1 MSDIVAIKGAR
12 GGIRVIINDACPW
25 DEALT
30 ALQYQLEQGSALLQG
45 MRVSLEVG
53 NRQLDSDA
61 VQLLRDTMAS
71 YQVVASTIQAESRD
85 VRQAARAAGFTTSV
99 PVVQPPV
106 QADLPPSVV
115 MRTLRSGQVLRHH
128 GDLTLLGDVNAGAEV
143 IASGSIVVFGRISGL
158 VYAGAMG
165 DRNAIICALELS
177 ATQIRIADI
186 RARAPEDNTH
196 RGPEIARIEDDQI
209 MVHLWQDYRR

>member
-12 GGIRVIINDACPW
+12 GGIRVIINDVCPW
-25 DEALT
+25 DDALK
-30 ALQYQLEQGSALLQG
+30 ALQHQLEQGSALLQG

-53 NRQLDSDA
+53 GRELNGDD

-71 YQVVASTIQAESRD
+71 YQVVASTIQADSRD
-85 VRQAARAAGFTTSV
+85 VRQAARAAGFTTSI
-99 PVVQPPV
+99 PVAQPPV
-106 QADLPPSVV
+106 QAETPPSVI
-115 MRTLRSGQVLRHH
+115 MRNLRSGQVLRHH

-143 IASGSIVVFGRISGL
+143 IASGSIVIFGRVRGL

-165 DRNAIICALELS
+165 DRNAIICAIELS

-196 RGPEIARIEDDQI
+196 RGPEIACIEDEQI